1 MGFVRGLHVTGRCGR
16 HRWMRWEKRGFAD
29 VTIPVGLRAPKP
41 DDFCDHCRNSRA
53 ELEGIPV

>member
-1 MGFVRGLHVTGRCGR
+1 VRGLHVTGRCGR